1 MIGDDPHHDYLK
13 EKTEIKEAAT
23 PPPSPSPDCD
33 ENKTEE
39 NLEESTLTNAAALEN
54 AVSSLVKTSDTA
66 TDPQTPPPSPT
77 LAPERKNPEPLDM
90 FNMLAK
96 SGSTDSAVEAT
107 EEVLEDLEEKF
118 ISSTE
123 DEKENIDVA
132 RTGAGEHDQTCKN
145 IDPNCDI
152 ACESEKISDLAK
164 IEEGS
169 DRRNLAEIKI

>member
-1 MIGDDPHHDYLK
+1 M
-13 EKTEIKEAAT
+13 
-23 PPPSPSPDCD
+23 
-33 ENKTEE
+33 
-39 NLEESTLTNAAALEN
+39 EESTLTSEMLEN
-54 AVSSLVKTSDTA
+54 AVSSLVKTTDTA
-66 TDPQTPPPSPT
+66 TDPHTPPPSPT

-90 FNMLAK
+90 FNILAK

-107 EEVLEDLEEKF
+107 EEVLEDLEEKY

-132 RTGAGEHDQTCKN
+132 RTGAGENDPICKN

-164 IEEGS
+164 IEDGS